1 MRDIHRLPFPFL
13 LILPSIV
20 FFLILF
26 AFPLV
31 QGVGLAFTTREG
43 ALTLANFGRMFGEIY
58 FRDAVVYTFL
68 LTTIIVPIQLVLAL
82 IIALLVNTRLFG
94 SSKFLYICAIPIAIS
109 EIAAGIIWLSI
120 FTGSGY
126 LNILLF
132 RLGLIEN
139 RITFL
144 SLETPEY
151 LFLAIVL
158 CEVWRATAIVMIIV
172 VAGLQM
178 IHKDYMDVADVYGA
192 STLQK
197 LRHVTLPLLK
207 PCIKTA
213 LIIRTVLAFQVFG
226 TVLALAGRMVP
237 VLAGEAYMAQFF
249 LRDVRL
255 ASTYGLL
262 IMAFSTAFVL
272 LYLRL
277 LRTRWTI

>member
-1 MRDIHRLPFPFL
+1 MRVIHRLPFPFL

-144 SLETPEY
+144 GLETPEY

-158 CEVWRATAIVMIIV
+158 CEVWRATAIVTIIV

-249 LRDVRL
+249 LRDVHL